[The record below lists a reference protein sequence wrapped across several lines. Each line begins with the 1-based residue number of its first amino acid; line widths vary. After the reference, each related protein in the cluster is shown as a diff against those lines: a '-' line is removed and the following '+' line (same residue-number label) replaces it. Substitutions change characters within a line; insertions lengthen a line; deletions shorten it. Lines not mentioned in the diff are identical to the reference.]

1 MTIDRNRRQIFRARL
16 CAILLCGASTLSGA
30 AHAAEFSS
38 ADDFNAIFHVTGSL
52 LESACH
58 LDMSSAYQEV
68 RLGEIA
74 TANLVRPGDQ
84 GTPVAVQLTL
94 RGCIRT
100 RGGRREAN
108 GGEMAWSDVE
118 PVVGITFRA
127 DADPDTP
134 ELVGVRGA
142 RGFGLRLTD
151 SQHHPIALD
160 VHSHAWF
167 VAPGDAILTY
177 YVTPERTSAPLQ
189 PGIFHAYINLF
200 LTYD

>member
-1 MTIDRNRRQIFRARL
+1 MTIDRNRRPFFRVRL
-16 CAILLCGASTLSGA
+16 GAILLCSAGALPGTN
-30 AHAAEFSS
+30 HAAEFSS
-38 ADDFNAIFHVTGSL
+38 VDDFNAILHVTGSL

-58 LDMSSAYQEV
+58 LDMSSSYQEV
-68 RLGEIA
+68 KLGEIA
-74 TANLVRPGDQ
+74 TADFARPGDQ

-108 GGEMAWSDVE
+108 GGAMAWSDAE
-118 PVVGITFRA
+118 PVVGIKFRA
-127 DADPDTP
+127 QADPDTP

-151 SQHHPIALD
+151 SQQHRIGLGVVSRAR
-160 VHSHAWF
+160 F
-167 VAPGDAILTY
+167 VAPGDATLTY

-189 PGIFHAYINLF
+189 PGNFQAYINLF